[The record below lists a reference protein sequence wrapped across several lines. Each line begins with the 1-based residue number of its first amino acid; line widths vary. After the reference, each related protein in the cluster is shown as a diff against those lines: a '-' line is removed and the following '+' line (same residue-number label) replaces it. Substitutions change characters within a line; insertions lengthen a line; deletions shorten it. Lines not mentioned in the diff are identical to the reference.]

1 MKKSLILLTAIVTL
15 SFFNFSLAPVPESQT
30 RVLVNKMLAAIAA
43 HKGSTYSMRSEERIL
58 GMKNL
63 RGGLIL
69 TKINIAPKKIYLKMI
84 EDPNKGTEILYKEGE
99 NSGKAVVNPGKYLP
113 TLKLN
118 PFSGLLTKEQHHTM
132 LSSGFSIVGKIV
144 SEGVRKADEKGK
156 FEEVFKYVGDVTWNN
171 RPCYKLVIEDPTYAY
186 TTYTAKKGENM
197 YNIALKFLVPEY
209 SMVESSGIKS
219 FEEDLGGK
227 TVKIPTSYSK
237 KTVMYIDKE
246 NNFPIFQEVSDDK
259 GIFERYSFY
268 NLVVNP
274 AFKADEF
281 SDSFSEYSF

>member
-1 MKKSLILLTAIVTL
+1 MKKHISLFLIAVFAI
-15 SFFNFSLAPVPESQT
+15 SNFSFAPIPENQT
-30 RVLVNKMLAAIAA
+30 RTIVNKMLAAINA
-43 HKGSTYSMRSEERIL
+43 HKGCTFTMRSEERIV

-69 TKINIAPKKIYLKMI
+69 NKINVSPKKIYLNMI
-84 EDPNKGTEILYKEGE
+84 EDPNKGTEILYVEGE
-99 NSGKAVVNPGKYLP
+99 NGGKAVVNPGKFLP

-118 PFSGLLTKEQHHTM
+118 PYSSLLTKDQHHTI
-132 LSSGFSIVGKIV
+132 LSSGFSIVAKIV
-144 SEGVRKADEKGK
+144 EQGVKRADERKQ
-156 FEEVFKYVGDVTWNN
+156 FDEVFKYVGDVTWNN
-171 RPCYKLVIEDPTYAY
+171 RQCYKLVIEDPTWAI
-186 TTYTAKKGENM
+186 TTYTAQKGENM
-197 YNIALKFLVPEY
+197 YKIALKFLVPEY
-209 SMVESSGIKS
+209 TMVEQSGVKN

-227 TVKIPTSYSK
+227 TVKIATSYSK

-259 GIFERYSFY
+259 GIFERYSFL

-281 SDSFSEYSF
+281 TQDFSGYNF

>member
-1 MKKSLILLTAIVTL
+1 MKKSILLLLVLATI
-15 SFFNFSLAPVPESQT
+15 SFFNFSAAPAPESPT
-30 RVLVNKMLAAIAA
+30 RVVVNKMLAAIAA
-43 HKGSTYSMRSEERIL
+43 HKGCSYSMRSEERIV
-58 GMKNL
+58 GIKGL

-69 TKINIAPKKIYLKMI
+69 TKINIAPQKLYMKME
-84 EDPNKGTEILYKEGE
+84 EDPNKGTEILYVQAERG
-99 NSGKAVVNPGKYLP
+99 GKALVNPGKYLP

-118 PFSGLLTKEQHHTM
+118 PFSGLLTKDQHHTM
-132 LSSGFSIVGKIV
+132 LSSGFAIVGRIV
-144 SEGVRKADEKGK
+144 ESGVKKADEKGK

-171 RPCYKLVIEDPTYAY
+171 KSCYKLVIEDPTWTY

-209 SMVESSGIKS
+209 YMVELSGVKN
-219 FEEDLGGK
+219 FEEDLGGR

-237 KTVMYIDKE
+237 KTVMYVDKE

-259 GIFERYSFY
+259 GVFERYSFY
-268 NLVVNP
+268 NLSVNP

-281 SDSFSEYSF
+281 TEKFPEYNF